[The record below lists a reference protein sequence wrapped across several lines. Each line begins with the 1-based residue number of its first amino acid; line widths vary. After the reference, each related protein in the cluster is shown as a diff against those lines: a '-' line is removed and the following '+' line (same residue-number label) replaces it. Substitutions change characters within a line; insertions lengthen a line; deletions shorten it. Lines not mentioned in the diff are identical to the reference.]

1 MTVLAFWVDGIPV
14 PKARARTVRTKTGK
28 VVSFTPKRTR
38 DWENLVRLIAQS
50 ACSAAGWK
58 PTAASYEVAIEVYPA
73 RNRGDSD
80 NFAKAITDAMNGV
93 VYPDDR
99 SIRKLTVERRD
110 VGVALGVM
118 VRVTRMVKAA

>member
-1 MTVLAFWVDGIPV
+1 MKVLVFWVDGCPV
-14 PKARARTVRTKTGK
+14 PKARARTVRTKSGK
-28 VVSFTPKRTR
+28 VASFTPKRTR
-38 DWENLVRLIAQS
+38 DWETRVRLVAQS

-58 PTAASYEVAIEVYPA
+58 PSEAAYEVSIEVYPA
-73 RNRGDSD
+73 ARRGDSD
-80 NFAKAITDAMNGV
+80 NFAKAVTDAMNGV

-118 VRVTRMVKAA
+118 VRVSRVSA